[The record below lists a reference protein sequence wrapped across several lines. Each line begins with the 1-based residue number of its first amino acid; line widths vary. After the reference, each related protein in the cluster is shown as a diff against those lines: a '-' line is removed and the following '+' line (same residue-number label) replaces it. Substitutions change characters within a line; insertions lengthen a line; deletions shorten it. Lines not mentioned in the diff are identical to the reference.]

1 MCGRAGSTRGRTTH
15 VMIKFVRGIKIPTMV
30 KMPIE
35 RYSAGTESNVA
46 TSFTQ

>member
-1 MCGRAGSTRGRTTH
+1 
-15 VMIKFVRGIKIPTMV
+15 MIKFVSGISIPTMV

-35 RYSAGTESNVA
+35 RYSAGTESKLA